1 MGLLGLSCLLDKP
14 DPEELN
20 NGSIC
25 MKSCTKK
32 TAMSL
37 TPTMSYKI
45 DWLSFTFPE
54 DSKITVKKILDYL
67 AYDEAN
73 FEKIPGRYFYNAG
86 LSIGYYFNIFYN
98 DYSKEVSKNA
108 SRTINFQITGVGCT
122 DLGTHLEEIY
132 DSSDYEQ
139 NWLKFLE
146 WLTGLGCKIRRI
158 DWALDDFKGECN
170 FEIMIRH
177 LKAGTY
183 RSFKK
188 TYSISRG
195 ADQKQRSNGL
205 TIYIGKMP
213 KGGSG
218 SSGVV
223 YARFYKKLAEFN
235 AKHQLAPTIARK
247 SGVWDRYEISFSK
260 KKAESAVNQFIENG
274 SLGIVYFGVLR
285 SLVEFLNPKKN
296 SRGNYYRN
304 KDKWQVCPWWSNFL
318 RHAKKVRVGSDAQRE
333 VSFSDLLFWIRT
345 SVVPSLR
352 LLEQVGLEKNFDV
365 YKLIKQ
371 CDVNFSKKQKRLL
384 RDSKH
389 IPDELLE
396 LYLDEFVQGYKK

>member
-1 MGLLGLSCLLDKP
+1 MEST
-14 DPEELN
+14 
-20 NGSIC
+20 
-25 MKSCTKK
+25 TKK
-32 TAMSL
+32 TSLSL

-54 DSKITVKKILDYL
+54 DSKITIKKILDYL

-73 FEKIPGRYFYNAG
+73 FDKIPGRYFYNQG

-98 DYSKEVSKNA
+98 DYSKDVSKNA
-108 SRTINFQITGVGCT
+108 SKTVNFQLTGVGCT
-122 DLGTHLEEIY
+122 DVGIHLEEIY
-132 DSSDYEQ
+132 ESSDYEK
-139 NWLKFLE
+139 NWLTFLK
-146 WLTGLGCKIRRI
+146 WLIDLGCKIRRI

-170 FEIMIRH
+170 FEVMIKH

-188 TYSISRG
+188 TYSISQG
-195 ADQKQRSNGL
+195 ADQRQRSNGL

-218 SSGVV
+218 SNGVV

-274 SLGIVYFGVLR
+274 SLGAVYFGVLR
-285 SLVEFLNPKKN
+285 GLVEFLNPTKN
-296 SRGNYYRN
+296 SKGNYYRN

-318 RHAKKVRVGSDAQRE
+318 RHAEKVKVGSDEQRT
-333 VSFSDLLFWIRT
+333 VSVAELLQWIRIYVT
-345 SVVPSLR
+345 PSLR
-352 LLEQVGLEKNFDV
+352 LLEQVGLSRNRKFDI

-371 CDVNFSKKQKRLL
+371 CDVEFSKKQKRLL
-384 RDSKH
+384 QDSKH
-389 IPDELLE
+389 IPDRLLQQ
-396 LYLDEFVQGYKK
+396 YLKEFVEGYDK